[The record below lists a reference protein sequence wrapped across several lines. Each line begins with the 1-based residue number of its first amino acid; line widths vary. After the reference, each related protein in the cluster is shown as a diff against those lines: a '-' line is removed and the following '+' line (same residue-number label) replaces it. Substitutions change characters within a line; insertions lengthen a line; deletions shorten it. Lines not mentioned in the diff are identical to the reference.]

1 MRGHRRPHRLPRT
14 GGTHLARRLVG
25 SNHGVLFPAAALCGE
40 ILLLVADSLGRHLLA
55 PVEIPAGVLVGILG
69 GIYFLYLLA
78 TTKG

>member
-1 MRGHRRPHRLPRT
+1 
-14 GGTHLARRLVG
+14 
-25 SNHGVLFPAAALCGE
+25 
-40 ILLLVADSLGRHLLA
+40 LGRHLLA